1 MDTPKQR
8 LLKQS
13 EDKLKGLRTMLRS
26 PQLQECAEIALLE
39 FMSNQLPTNNT
50 VDAAANQQRLEGARS
65 FIHLLY
71 TIADEPKKVQP
82 KAPLGTLEEL
92 NPTPK

>member
-1 MDTPKQR
+1 MDSPKQR

-39 FMSNQLPTNNT
+39 FMANQHPTNET
-50 VDAAANQQRLEGARS
+50 LATAANHFRLEGARS

-71 TIADEPKKVQP
+71 TLADVPKGVPVKAQVGQLEEI
-82 KAPLGTLEEL
+82 APL
-92 NPTPK
+92 K